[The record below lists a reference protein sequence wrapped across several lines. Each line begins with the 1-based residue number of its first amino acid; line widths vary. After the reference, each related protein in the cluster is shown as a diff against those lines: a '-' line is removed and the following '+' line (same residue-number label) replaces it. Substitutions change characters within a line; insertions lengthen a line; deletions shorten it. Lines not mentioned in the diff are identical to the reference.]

1 MIFCGSSRVNR
12 RIGACSTSAIEPKTS
27 ERRES
32 DSTNF
37 VLGSSRSLRGSHLS
51 TAATSNARFDV
62 RAPFFRR
69 RFVRET
75 FLAAVPLAATR
86 TPRHRDIFFQTFI
99 AVRASAADVANDEKI
114 RAFSAKTSFR
124 ASTVRVRGA
133 SVAPTDCSSSGAEAE
148 PQRDPPQA
156 LGRQRCHQHHGATTP
171 TAGNWS

>member
-51 TAATSNARFDV
+51 TAATTNARFDV

-114 RAFSAKTSFR
+114 RAVSAKTSFR
-124 ASTVRVRGA
+124 ASTVRGA
-133 SVAPTDCSSSGAEAE
+133 QAQLIWIVLRSHSLLTSIAKERVVAPRA
-148 PQRDPPQA
+148 R
-156 LGRQRCHQHHGATTP
+156 LQHAVRATI
-171 TAGNWS
+171 AMLAK